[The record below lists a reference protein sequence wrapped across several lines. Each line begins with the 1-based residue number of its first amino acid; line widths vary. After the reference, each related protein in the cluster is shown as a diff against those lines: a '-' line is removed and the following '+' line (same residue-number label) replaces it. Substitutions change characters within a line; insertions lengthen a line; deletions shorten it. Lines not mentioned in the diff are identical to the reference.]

1 MLTYLAAAPFL
12 LLLSQLLCS
21 PALSMEAA
29 QGPSP
34 HKRSTITPAVLQNT
48 FRFFGLGG
56 YTSRII
62 LGKRKEKALAVPS
75 VKKSVSLGAHQRELG
90 VQREVGVV
98 KRATTETL
106 PMFEKNLVYHK
117 HEAVHSA
124 DMFGMGGEAEFNE
137 EEDSNVNNKEVL
149 GIHDVFPLLS
159 DRDAVGGTEFSPASS
174 SSSPSFNASE
184 MMALAGIRIS
194 GGPLRLEHHRHEEKF
209 EATREVGEKV
219 NAALVKPSF
228 ASLPPTT
235 DSSTASENLAIPTT
249 PVLPMTGGL
258 ITPKATF
265 PLEGPPSSPVPPIVV
280 APSIIDSPPITPD
293 SSSTKQHHKHSRPI
307 SPISPG
313 RLQFL
318 MSPPHALGGG
328 SPLHT
333 IITNVRG
340 AVISRKQRRKK
351 AMNERKQNMQ
361 MLRQQRRRER
371 DEKRDEIRKE
381 RERRKHRHN
390 THRLPIDEQTEED
403 RKAHGLF
410 DWPSWF
416 EEPADDVSLIDV
428 VTAKDMPVGPLSLFW
443 PMDEALY
450 RMDFTAG
457 DISESLWDQCIT
469 DPRGMQGSWQVQL
482 ARSDSISPILE
493 GLGVGRMK
501 RSIVAAY
508 PSVVKMSVLSSEPSH
523 QPTIHMV
530 THLPMGITKQATID
544 FNGEEVT
551 QADGDTGAWQTVP
564 YFVRGRAMQR
574 RVNSRGVMFDVRC
587 ALPSD
592 PAGVIP
598 GKVMLFQW
606 TFIPHGKAPL
616 VARRWLQLA

>member
-1 MLTYLAAAPFL
+1 
-12 LLLSQLLCS
+12 
-21 PALSMEAA
+21 MEGA

-34 HKRSTITPAVLQNT
+34 HKRIAVAPAVFQNT

-62 LGKRKEKALAVPS
+62 TGKRKEKALALAS
-75 VKKSVSLGAHQRELG
+75 MKKSVSLGARQRELVAEG
-90 VQREVGVV
+90 EVRGGV

-124 DMFGMGGEAEFNE
+124 DMLGSAGEAEVNE
-137 EEDSNVNNKEVL
+137 EGSNINNNGVL
-149 GIHDVFPLLS
+149 AIQDVFPLLA
-159 DRDAVGGTEFSPASS
+159 DRDEIGATEFSPASS
-174 SSSPSFNASE
+174 SSSPSFNANE

-194 GGPLRLEHHRHEEKF
+194 GGPLSLEHHQHEEKF

-219 NAALVKPSF
+219 IVVNPPLD
-228 ASLPPTT
+228 SLPPTT
-235 DSSTASENLAIPTT
+235 DSSTASENMAIPTI
-249 PVLPMTGGL
+249 PVPPKTGGL
-258 ITPKATF
+258 LTPKATF
-265 PLEGPPSSPVPPIVV
+265 PLEGPPSSPVPPTIV

-293 SSSTKQHHKHSRPI
+293 SSSTKKYYRHSRPI
-307 SPISPG
+307 SPSSPN
-313 RLQFL
+313 RRPFF
-318 MSPPHALGGG
+318 MPHSHALGGG
-328 SPLHT
+328 SPVRT
-333 IITNVRG
+333 IISNVRG
-340 AVISRKQRRKK
+340 AVISRKQSRRK
-351 AMNERKQNMQ
+351 AMSERKQNIQ
-361 MLRQQRRRER
+361 MLREQRRRER
-371 DEKRDEIRKE
+371 DEKRDEVRKE
-381 RERRKHRHN
+381 RERRKHRYDTN
-390 THRLPIDEQTEED
+390 WLPIDEQTDAD

-416 EEPADDVSLIDV
+416 DEPVDESPTVVDV
-428 VTAKDMPVGPLSLFW
+428 VTPTDAPVSPLSLFW
-443 PMDEALY
+443 PIDEAVY

-574 RVNSRGVMFDVRC
+574 RVNAKGVMFDVRC

-616 VARRWLQLA
+616 VARRWLQMT